1 MLVSV
6 IEVRF
11 PFLIQSKSVDLV
23 EVGIDNFN
31 ALAFPLSWSKS
42 Y

>member
-1 MLVSV
+1 MLVSD

-23 EVGIDNFN
+23 EVGIDNCDP
-31 ALAFPLSWSKS
+31 LAFPLSWSES